1 MWGQKVLEALA
12 HSISSLKPTP
22 RRKKC
27 LGTNEGN
34 PDCQNVLP
42 RMTLSSASQ
51 NHGREKRHVARGH
64 PLEDRKRDFKPYG
77 LAIGEWWGG
86 SPRKSY
92 HLRIKY
98 TQLTPWPHWCGCD
111 PWTRWWG
118 PQQLTERQKEWLMG
132 RALKDRYGWLTSVG
146 GGWTEDRNI

>member
-27 LGTNEGN
+27 PGTNEGN

-51 NHGREKRHVARGH
+51 NNGREKRHVARGH